1 MGQMNKIE
9 LAPKSGDLVI
19 LQDAQSG
26 AWEVGRWAKESG
38 SWVQTDGAPLRL
50 FPTHWAPASGDPCAT
65 TWQGLSF
72 PMPLRSQKKAAPKR
86 HRTRFV
92 LAFMAAV
99 MIFVTGYAVY
109 DFDFIGTGLLK
120 NIIGSAADPE
130 LHKEIDR
137 VDVLVRDLAAAREKI
152 ALLIARE
159 KSVQAKALE
168 ANQTADARQ
177 KKLKKALDE
186 KTVSAIELHR
196 EKDRVD
202 VLIRDLAAAQEK
214 IALLIARVK
223 SVQAKALEAKQIAD
237 AKQKDLQKAL
247 DEKMASAE
255 ALAHELASARKNI
268 SSAGKHLNGGAFNQD
283 GASTTEPLKHPVK
296 GSNDSSVTT
305 GAVPNT
311 QNPDSRA
318 PKVATPYPLS
328 RPETRPSQSSPTG
341 VPAVAPKHA
350 TKNNTKAEVAH
361 ASSQSKCNVKACAAA
376 YESFDKSDCT
386 YRPYKLGGRTRK
398 LCEK

>member
-1 MGQMNKIE
+1 MNKIE

-38 SWVQTDGAPLRL
+38 SWVQIDGSPLRL
-50 FPTHWAPASGDPCAT
+50 FPTHWAPASGDPGGS

-72 PMPLRSQKKAAPKR
+72 PMPLRSQQKAAPKR
-86 HRTRFV
+86 PRTRFV

-99 MIFVTGYAVY
+99 MVFVTGYTVY

-120 NIIGSAADPE
+120 NIIGSAADLE

-137 VDVLVRDLAAAREKI
+137 VDVLIRDLTAARGKI

-159 KSVQAKALE
+159 
-168 ANQTADARQ
+168 
-177 KKLKKALDE
+177 
-186 KTVSAIELHR
+186 
-196 EKDRVD
+196 
-202 VLIRDLAAAQEK
+202 
-214 IALLIARVK
+214 K

-247 DEKMASAE
+247 DEKTASAE
-255 ALAHELASARKNI
+255 ALARELASARKNI
-268 SSAGKHLNGGAFNQD
+268 SPAGKHLNGGAFNQD
-283 GASTTEPLKHPVK
+283 GASTTEPLKHPIQ
-296 GSNDSSVTT
+296 GPNDSPVTT

-318 PKVATPYPLS
+318 PKMATPYPLS
-328 RPETRPSQSSPTG
+328 QPQTRPSQSRPTG
-341 VPAVAPKHA
+341 IPAVAPKHA

-361 ASSQSKCNVKACAAA
+361 ASSQSKCNVEACAAA
-376 YESFDKSDCT
+376 YNSFDKSDCT
-386 YRPYKLGGRTRK
+386 FQPFKPVGGPRE
-398 LCEK
+398 LCKK